1 MERSSQKRARCR
13 LTCFRSETTSRQVRS
28 TRPLLLRA
36 SMTHACPSSLLRLPI
51 AFFLRAA
58 RAYSADAV
66 DAVLSPAGGPNVRF
80 CLRDSV
86 PPRRAAEFLMLQG
99 SRRPRAVCSL
109 RAWRF
114 VRLAIIAADVIVLLF
129 GRLMFGGFRTYALS
143 GFLSF
148 RSSARAS
155 LFAVWPLLDRTF
167 DPSYWGA
174 GLLFSNYV
182 HRLDCCVASS
192 ARLCYL

>member
-1 MERSSQKRARCR
+1 
-13 LTCFRSETTSRQVRS
+13 
-28 TRPLLLRA
+28 
-36 SMTHACPSSLLRLPI
+36 
-51 AFFLRAA
+51 
-58 RAYSADAV
+58 
-66 DAVLSPAGGPNVRF
+66 
-80 CLRDSV
+80 
-86 PPRRAAEFLMLQG
+86 MLQG

-155 LFAVWPLLDRTF
+155 LFPVWLLLDRTF

-174 GLLFSNYV
+174 RLVLSNYV
-182 HRLDCCVASS
+182 RRLYSCAASTS